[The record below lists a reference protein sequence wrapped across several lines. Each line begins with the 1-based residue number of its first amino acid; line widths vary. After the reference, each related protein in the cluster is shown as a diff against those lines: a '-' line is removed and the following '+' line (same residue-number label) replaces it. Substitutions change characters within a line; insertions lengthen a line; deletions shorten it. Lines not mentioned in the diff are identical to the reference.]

1 MVMYSA
7 MSFFSNYLSI
17 SRDSGSNE
25 KYVEDASK
33 K

>member
-1 MVMYSA
+1 MYSA

-17 SRDSGSNE
+17 FRDSGSNE
-25 KYVEDASK
+25 IYVEDASK